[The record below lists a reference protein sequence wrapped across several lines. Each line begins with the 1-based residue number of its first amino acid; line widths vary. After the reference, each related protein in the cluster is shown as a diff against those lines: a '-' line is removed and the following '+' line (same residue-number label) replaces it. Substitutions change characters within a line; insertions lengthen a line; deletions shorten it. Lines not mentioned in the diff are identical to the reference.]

1 MQTRLFGM
9 GFCPDARVTVQCA
22 DRGSLI
28 VSVGDARYALSR
40 GIAMKILV
48 GEWADW
54 VVTDALNPLLY
65 LAVIGAFG
73 FLACGKELFRGIR
86 AA

>member
-1 MQTRLFGM
+1 MDDLCPLAFLSAGTEATIAKVRAGKGMQTRLFGM
-9 GFCPDARVTVQCA
+9 GFCPEARVTVQCA

-48 GEWADW
+48 ECAK
-54 VVTDALNPLLY
+54 
-65 LAVIGAFG
+65 AVA
-73 FLACGKELFRGIR
+73 
-86 AA
+86 